1 MSIKEDMVNELG
13 NVKNIIKTS
22 ELIDNSNIVTFETL
36 ENNIENFKVYLPLV
50 GNFNAGKSS
59 ILNALLEDEE
69 LLATDIIPETAIA
82 TEIIYDSHERVEV
95 YGFESDEV
103 LETFDS
109 LESLKDRNIENY
121 GYLKVYKNLNFLE
134 KNRDI
139 VFIDM
144 PGLDSNIDRHNHQ
157 ILNYIQKDG
166 ISFIAVVD
174 IDDGTV
180 KDSTLRFI
188 EEINAYKLDF
198 FVLINKSDKKPSSE
212 VEKIKRS
219 IETQLLKY
227 ADAPFVGVVSTFDD
241 EIEDVTKIVTLID
254 KEKYIKAVFIHKI
267 VSNIQTIT
275 QNLNVRKNAMSMDT
289 SEIDKKMEEI
299 KEGIYQLD
307 KSLRQEKRHIENKFS
322 NTTTQ
327 ILNEVR
333 QALSNNIDRL
343 LMSIETSDESF
354 KSTVNEIVRPVIV
367 KSINT
372 HVEQEFS
379 IVLDKLKS
387 SSQDIFTDISD
398 FIGKSQLAIG
408 VVGELVKNTP
418 ILMQIPAIANL
429 VKLVLS
435 RINPVVAVL
444 TTLVGIASTFFGKS
458 KEQKEQEEREQMR
471 SNIQNST
478 IPSIVRELEPTVH
491 DALNRIKD
499 EFFVQIET
507 SINKQKDELIASLT
521 QAKEEKEKYKDEI
534 ESKVKSFEEL
544 IEKLDSSGAIF
555 MEYTV

>member
-1 MSIKEDMVNELG
+1 MSIKEDIVNELG
-13 NVKNIIKTS
+13 NVKSIIKTS
-22 ELIDNSNIVTFETL
+22 ELIEKSNMVTFETL

-59 ILNALLEDEE
+59 ILNALLEDEA

-82 TEIIYDSHERVEV
+82 TEIIYDSHERVEA
-95 YGFESDEV
+95 YGFENDEV

-322 NTTTQ
+322 NTTIQ

-398 FIGKSQLAIG
+398 FIGKGQLAIG

-499 EFFVQIET
+499 EFFVEIEA

>member
-22 ELIDNSNIVTFETL
+22 EFIDNSNIVTFETL

-499 EFFVQIET
+499 EFFVEIEA

>member
-499 EFFVQIET
+499 EFFVEIEA